1 MKKLS
6 ILVLSFFLFSCSKKD
21 MVTYGTGVGTGLSG
35 YTIFKSFMGQSGTS
49 GNLPVMISVTTLST
63 LLGVYL
69 GSEISDNMFD
79 EKEVMNVS
87 MNTNNQTTW
96 SLKDEKK
103 NKEVITTITP
113 TENIT
118 SNFGKQQC
126 KKFDFSMEENG
137 FIKRGQGYS
146 CLNSQTGNWEMLGV
160 EML

>member
-21 MVTYGTGVGTGLSG
+21 MITYGTGVGTGLSG
-35 YTIFKSFMGQSGTS
+35 YTIYKSFMGQSGTS
-49 GNLPVMISVTTLST
+49 GNLPVMISITTLST

-103 NKEVITTITP
+103 NKEV
-113 TENIT
+113 
-118 SNFGKQQC
+118 
-126 KKFDFSMEENG
+126 
-137 FIKRGQGYS
+137 
-146 CLNSQTGNWEMLGV
+146 
-160 EML
+160 